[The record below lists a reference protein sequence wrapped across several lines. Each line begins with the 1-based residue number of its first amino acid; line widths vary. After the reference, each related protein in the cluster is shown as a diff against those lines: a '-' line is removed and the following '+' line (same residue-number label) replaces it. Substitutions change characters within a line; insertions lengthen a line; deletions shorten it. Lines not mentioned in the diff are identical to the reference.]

1 MAAKLKRRT
10 IQCDR
15 PDRQGHKCLGGES
28 VRQSD
33 DWAERRTIWGRLA
46 DIDRETQH
54 LTAAVAQGSAPAAA
68 AYG

>member
-1 MAAKLKRRT
+1 M
-10 IQCDR
+10 
-15 PDRQGHKCLGGES
+15 
-28 VRQSD
+28 RQSD